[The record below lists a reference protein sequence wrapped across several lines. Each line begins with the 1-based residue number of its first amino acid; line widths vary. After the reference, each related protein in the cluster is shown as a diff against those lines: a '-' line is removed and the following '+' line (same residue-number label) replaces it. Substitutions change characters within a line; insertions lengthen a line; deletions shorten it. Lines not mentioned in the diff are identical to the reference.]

1 MAAPQRGT
9 AHGHGEEGRGREAAF
24 GTAAACDAAR
34 PRRARGVLA
43 RDGLA
48 GSPQE
53 PAGGRQDPR
62 DRSAFRPGPG
72 YVYNRGA
79 ANLRTQRSHT
89 IGVSINEITN
99 PYFTELTAAIQR
111 AFLDYGRVVFI
122 ANSEEDPRRQDD
134 FIAAMREYN
143 ADGLVICPA
152 RGTSRETLRRL
163 KAQGVAC
170 VLVSRDVA
178 GSGLDYAGNANV
190 AGMCEATEHLIGL
203 GHRRIA
209 MLGGNDLVSTGRERR
224 SGYRKALERHGI
236 PLDETLVVEGE
247 ATRSFGAAAV
257 RRLLDL
263 DEPATAAVC
272 FNDVIAF
279 GVMLGLRQVG
289 REPGRDFAVIGY
301 DDLAE
306 ADLWVPGL
314 SSVRIDTRTLGDTA
328 AKLLLD
334 RIENRDAPCA
344 AWSCRPGWCCA
355 SPAADGAEKQ
365 PGPGLR

>member
-1 MAAPQRGT
+1 MAGK
-9 AHGHGEEGRGREAAF
+9 GKS
-24 GTAAACDAAR
+24 AAR
-34 PRRARGVLA
+34 PQRVTLHDLADHAGVSRATVSLVL
-43 RDGLA
+43 RK
-48 GSPQE
+48 SPLVAAKTRE
-53 PAGGRQDPR
+53 TVLESVRVL
-62 DRSAFRPGPG
+62 G

-111 AFLDYGRVVFI
+111 AFLQHGRVVFI
-122 ANSEEDPRRQDD
+122 ANSEEDPARQDQ
-134 FIAAMREYN
+134 FIATMREYN
-143 ADGLVICPA
+143 ADGLAICPS
-152 RGTSRETLRRL
+152 RGTSRDTLRLL
-163 KAQGVAC
+163 KKQGVAC

-178 GSGLDYAGNANV
+178 GSGLDYAGHANE

-224 SGYRKALERHGI
+224 SGYRQALHKHNIATDER
-236 PLDETLVVEGE
+236 LVVEGN

-257 RRLLDL
+257 RDLLTIDA
-263 DEPATAAVC
+263 PPTAAVC

-306 ADLWVPGL
+306 AELWVPGL
-314 SSVRIDTRTLGDTA
+314 STVRNDTA
-328 AKLLLD
+328 ALGETAARLLLD
-334 RIENRDAPCA
+334 RIEN
-344 AWSCRPGWCCA
+344 
-355 SPAADGAEKQ
+355 PAAPTRRVVLQ
-365 PGPGLR
+365 PKLILRESSGDKR